1 MHTLENNR
9 AATAQRALQNISER
23 KQARLMRV
31 ALGLLC
37 LAFVVVAAKN
47 WQFWS
52 EYLFPEDQMVQSE
65 PVQPATSDTVVRSQ
79 PQAAQPQAPPHTSSR
94 AKSREHIKAA
104 SAPVNPKIAPVV
116 TASNR
121 TILPP
126 LEIEVVAGN
135 QHQNVQ
141 SNKRSIN
148 VEMPPDQTTAAN
160 QQTPSAPVSGDDGVT
175 ANASD
180 RTVISRSTAD
190 VVSHQV
196 EPNYP
201 MLAKQMK
208 VQGAVIMQALIGRS
222 GNIQDLRVL
231 SGPAILSAAAR
242 EAVKQWHFKPYLL
255 AGQAVETEA
264 RITVNFTISTD

>member
-9 AATAQRALQNISER
+9 AGTTQRALQNISEQ
-23 KQARLMRV
+23 KQVRLMRV

-47 WQFWS
+47 GQFWS
-52 EYLFPEDQMVQSE
+52 DYLFPEDQVVQSE
-65 PVQPATSDTVVRSQ
+65 PAQPATTDTVVQSQ
-79 PQAAQPQAPPHTSSR
+79 PQTAQTEATSHPSSR
-94 AKSREHIKAA
+94 AKSRRHVKVV
-104 SAPVNPKIAPVV
+104 SAPASQKIAPVI

-121 TILPP
+121 TVLPP

-135 QHQNVQ
+135 RHQNVQ

-148 VEMPPDQTTAAN
+148 VEMQPAQEAAAS
-160 QQTPSAPVSGDDGVT
+160 QQTSSVAPVSGNDGVT
-175 ANASD
+175 TSASD
-180 RTVISRSTAD
+180 RTVISRSAAD

-201 MLAKQMK
+201 LLAKQMK

-222 GNIQDLRVL
+222 GNIQDLHVL

-242 EAVKQWHFKPYLL
+242 EAVKQWHF
-255 AGQAVETEA
+255 
-264 RITVNFTISTD
+264 